1 MSAAESNMSENP
13 FFSESTLAFNMPPFD
28 RITDADY
35 VPAFERG
42 MAEQLREIQA
52 IASNPENPTFENTIV
67 AMERSGRILSRV
79 SAVFD
84 NLKGADTDPKIQEID
99 NDMAPKRSD
108 QADAIYL
115 NPALFARVDALF
127 RQRASLGLDPESLR
141 LLEHY
146 HRDFVRAGAQLS
158 EAGRERMKALNSEVA
173 SLQTTFSQN
182 VLKEK
187 NADSV
192 TVGDPSE
199 LAGLEPAEIA
209 AYRKGD
215 GYSIPLQNTTGQQP
229 LASLQSRA
237 LRERIMEASLA
248 RGSHGGP
255 YDNRAV
261 VARLAKLRAE
271 QAALLGY
278 DSFAAYTVEPQTART
293 VSAVDGFLAQ
303 LSPPSVAK
311 ARREAADM
319 QAIVDQE
326 HGGFQLAAWDWD
338 FYSEKVR
345 KAKYSFDESQLKPYF
360 ELNHVL
366 FDGVFFAAHRLYGI
380 TFKERH
386 DLPVYHP
393 DVRVFEVFDADGKP
407 LALLL
412 EDFYAR
418 PSKNGGAWM
427 NEYVSQSSLFGHKAV
442 VGNHHNI
449 PKPAAGEPTLL
460 TFDEVTTLFHE
471 FGHGLHGIF
480 SNVTYPLFAGTSVP
494 TDFVEY
500 PSQVNEMWASW
511 PEVVKNY
518 AKHYKTGEP
527 MPAAL
532 MDKML
537 ATMKFNQGYATTE
550 YLEATLLDQAWHEFK
565 PDQVPSDVAGF
576 ERATLHRYGVDFAPV
591 PPRYRSTYFSHSFS
605 GEYAANYYSYLWA
618 DVLVADSIEWFSK
631 HGGLVRAS
639 GDHFRQTVLSHGGS
653 VEAMDLFKEFT
664 GGDPDVGPLLRRR
677 GLDQAGN

>member
-271 QAALLGY
+271 QAAL
-278 DSFAAYTVEPQTART
+278 
-293 VSAVDGFLAQ
+293 
-303 LSPPSVAK
+303 
-311 ARREAADM
+311 REYA
-319 QAIVDQE
+319 
-326 HGGFQLAAWDWD
+326 
-338 FYSEKVR
+338 
-345 KAKYSFDESQLKPYF
+345 
-360 ELNHVL
+360 
-366 FDGVFFAAHRLYGI
+366 
-380 TFKERH
+380 
-386 DLPVYHP
+386 
-393 DVRVFEVFDADGKP
+393 GKC
-407 LALLL
+407 
-412 EDFYAR
+412 
-418 PSKNGGAWM
+418 
-427 NEYVSQSSLFGHKAV
+427 Q
-442 VGNHHNI
+442 
-449 PKPAAGEPTLL
+449 
-460 TFDEVTTLFHE
+460 
-471 FGHGLHGIF
+471 
-480 SNVTYPLFAGTSVP
+480 
-494 TDFVEY
+494 
-500 PSQVNEMWASW
+500 QVNGR
-511 PEVVKNY
+511 
-518 AKHYKTGEP
+518 H
-527 MPAAL
+527 
-532 MDKML
+532 
-537 ATMKFNQGYATTE
+537 
-550 YLEATLLDQAWHEFK
+550 
-565 PDQVPSDVAGF
+565 
-576 ERATLHRYGVDFAPV
+576 
-591 PPRYRSTYFSHSFS
+591 
-605 GEYAANYYSYLWA
+605 
-618 DVLVADSIEWFSK
+618 
-631 HGGLVRAS
+631 HGRI
-639 GDHFRQTVLSHGGS
+639 
-653 VEAMDLFKEFT
+653 
-664 GGDPDVGPLLRRR
+664 
-677 GLDQAGN
+677 